1 MIVPFAAGGPTDV
14 IARIVTGHM
23 AQTLG
28 QSIIIENVVGAGGTT
43 ATTRAARA
51 ANDGYTLITGHM
63 GTHAAS
69 VPLYP
74 NLAYHPE
81 KDFEPVALL
90 AGTPILILAR
100 KDFAPKDLKEF
111 VAYVK
116 ANADKVNAAH
126 AGIGSVSHV
135 SCELLNSIL
144 DVKPVGVPFN
154 GTGPAMNALVGGQVD
169 YMCDQIVNAVPQ
181 INGGTIKAYAIA
193 TPERNPS
200 LPNVP
205 TTAEAGLPAFQ
216 AQAWNAIFAPK
227 GTPAPIV
234 ARLNAAAAK
243 ALDDENVRKRLLD
256 LGSVIP
262 GPLERTPE
270 ALATLVKDE
279 IAKWIARAQ
288 AGELINA
295 IKQIGKGR
303 STRFRPLS
311 FAERIIIFRGIIGG
325 SRIGAVDCS
334 LRPLNSPSLERPE
347 DLARHEPVPR
357 PARTDS
363 RRRRGEARPHRH
375 RHAVDLRPSDALQ
388 SGGRLSDADHQEA
401 AAEVDRARAAVVPDG
416 RHQHQI
422 SARTTASRS
431 GTNGPTPMAISAR
444 SMARSGAP
452 GRRRTAAASTRSP
465 TSST

>member
-1 MIVPFAAGGPTDV
+1 MMSIRSLAGACLSAFAALGAFAVPASAQNYPTRTITMIVPFAAGGPTDV
-14 IARIVTGHM
+14 ISRIVTAHM

-28 QSIIIENVVGAGGTT
+28 QGIVIENVVGAGGTT

-51 ANDGYTLITGHM
+51 GNDGYTLVTGHM

-74 NLAYHPE
+74 KLAYHPE

-100 KDFAPKDLKEF
+100 KDFPPKDLKEF

-116 ANADKVNAAH
+116 ANAEKVNAAH
-126 AGIGSVSHV
+126 AGIGSVSHA

-154 GTGPAMNALVGGQVD
+154 GTGPAMNALVAGQVD

-181 INGGTIKAYAIA
+181 INAGTIKAYAVA

-227 GTPAPIV
+227 GTSPAII
-234 ARLNAAAAK
+234 ATLNAAAIK
-243 ALDDENVRKRLLD
+243 ALDDENVRKRLLE

-262 GPLERTPE
+262 APANRTPE
-270 ALATLVKDE
+270 ALATLVKSE
-279 IAKWIARAQ
+279 IAKW
-288 AGELINA
+288 
-295 IKQIGKGR
+295 
-303 STRFRPLS
+303 T
-311 FAERIIIFRGIIGG
+311 
-325 SRIGAVDCS
+325 
-334 LRPLNSPSLERPE
+334 
-347 DLARHEPVPR
+347 PVLK
-357 PARTDS
+357 PAS
-363 RRRRGEARPHRH
+363 
-375 RHAVDLRPSDALQ
+375 
-388 SGGRLSDADHQEA
+388 
-401 AAEVDRARAAVVPDG
+401 
-416 RHQHQI
+416 
-422 SARTTASRS
+422 
-431 GTNGPTPMAISAR
+431 
-444 SMARSGAP
+444 
-452 GRRRTAAASTRSP
+452 
-465 TSST
+465 